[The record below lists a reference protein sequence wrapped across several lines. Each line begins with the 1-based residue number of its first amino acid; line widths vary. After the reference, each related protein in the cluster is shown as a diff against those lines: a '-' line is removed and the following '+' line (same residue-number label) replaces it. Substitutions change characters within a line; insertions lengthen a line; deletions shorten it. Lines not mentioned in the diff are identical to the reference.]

1 MQATHTPACSPV
13 LAGYLAPQQP
23 VAAGPSKPSAVI
35 TDTHTRLR
43 RPRPP
48 APLCHL
54 HSAARAHHP
63 RTTPPPLPAG
73 NPCYVYIAK
82 QVRDDPEGI
91 PEALDAC
98 RAAKRVRLTPQEG
111 EEVGLAARGCS

>member
-1 MQATHTPACSPV
+1 M
-13 LAGYLAPQQP
+13 
-23 VAAGPSKPSAVI
+23 
-35 TDTHTRLR
+35 
-43 RPRPP
+43 
-48 APLCHL
+48 
-54 HSAARAHHP
+54 
-63 RTTPPPLPAG
+63 
-73 NPCYVYIAK
+73 YIAK